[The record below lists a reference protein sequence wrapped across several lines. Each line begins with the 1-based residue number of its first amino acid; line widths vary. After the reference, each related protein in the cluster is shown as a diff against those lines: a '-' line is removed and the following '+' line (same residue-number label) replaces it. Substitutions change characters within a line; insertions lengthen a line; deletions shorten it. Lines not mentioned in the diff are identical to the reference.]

1 MFGAGLGRRRRRRRL
16 TMEDL
21 NKILGDLNINGSDDK
36 KADFKSRP
44 NLPDSMDGLAG
55 FILGALL
62 IGLTKPPSFDDSSLF
77 GLPKPTDDDDDDD
90 DFTDF
95 TMDY

>member
-1 MFGAGLGRRRRRRRL
+1 M
-16 TMEDL
+16 T
-21 NKILGDLNINGSDDK
+21 KKPILSLDQIC
-36 KADFKSRP
+36 P
-44 NLPDSMDGLAG
+44 TVWDGLAG

-77 GLPKPTDDDDDDD
+77 GLPKPTDNDDDDDDD

-95 TMDY
+95 TIDY